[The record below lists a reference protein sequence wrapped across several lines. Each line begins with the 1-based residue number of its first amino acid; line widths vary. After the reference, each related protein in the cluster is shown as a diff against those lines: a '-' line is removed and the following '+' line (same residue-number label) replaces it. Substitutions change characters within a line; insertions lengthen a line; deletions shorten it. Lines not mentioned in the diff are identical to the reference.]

1 MKILF
6 LCPDYYGIY
15 KIIEKGIKENIDCEL
30 KTLVFKDYEY
40 KNLFQKIEN
49 FISKIFFK
57 KNKKKIWSSKQNV
70 KSIEPNDHFDVL
82 FIICPDFLQNQELHY
97 ITERADKSIVYYWD
111 SFDNIP
117 RYKRTLPFF
126 DIHYSFEKR
135 DVDKYQLQFLTNF
148 YYKTETTAS
157 ANEYDVFFI
166 GALDNRISTLL
177 DITNATAKRSKKIIV
192 QSNNNNNNKIKKYI
206 DKGIELIE
214 NPITFHEAE
223 AYFEKSK
230 VIIDIQKKIQNG
242 LTFRVFEAIG
252 RKKKIITTNKD
263 IVNYDFYNPNNIFVW
278 DKNSKEIPSSF
289 FDSPYEELEKNIY
302 EKYSLKNWINT
313 LFEVRE

>member
-49 FISKIFFK
+49 FISKTFLK
-57 KNKKKIWSSKQNV
+57 KNKKKIWSSKLNV
-70 KSIEPNDHFDVL
+70 KLIKPNDHFDVL
-82 FIICPDFLQNQELHY
+82 FIICPDILQNQELQY

-117 RYKRTLPFF
+117 RYKRTLPYF

-148 YYKTETTAS
+148 YYKTETPAS
-157 ANEYDVFFI
+157 TIEYDVFFI
-166 GALDNRISTLL
+166 GALDNRISSLL
-177 DITNATAKRSKKIIV
+177 DIANATGKRYKKIIV
-192 QSNNNNNNKIKKYI
+192 QSKNIKNKKKYI

-214 NPITFHEAE
+214 NPITFYEAE
-223 AYFEKSK
+223 GYFEKSK
-230 VIIDIQKKIQNG
+230 VIIDIHKKIQNG

-263 IVNYDFYNPNNIFVW
+263 IVHYDFYNPNNIFVW

-289 FDSPYEELEKNIY
+289 FDSPYEELEQSIY

-313 LFEVRE
+313 LFEVKE

>member
-157 ANEYDVFFI
+157 DNEYDVFFI
-166 GALDNRISTLL
+166 GALDWKI
-177 DITNATAKRSKKIIV
+177 RS
-192 QSNNNNNNKIKKYI
+192 N
-206 DKGIELIE
+206 
-214 NPITFHEAE
+214 
-223 AYFEKSK
+223 
-230 VIIDIQKKIQNG
+230 
-242 LTFRVFEAIG
+242 
-252 RKKKIITTNKD
+252 
-263 IVNYDFYNPNNIFVW
+263 
-278 DKNSKEIPSSF
+278 
-289 FDSPYEELEKNIY
+289 
-302 EKYSLKNWINT
+302 
-313 LFEVRE
+313 